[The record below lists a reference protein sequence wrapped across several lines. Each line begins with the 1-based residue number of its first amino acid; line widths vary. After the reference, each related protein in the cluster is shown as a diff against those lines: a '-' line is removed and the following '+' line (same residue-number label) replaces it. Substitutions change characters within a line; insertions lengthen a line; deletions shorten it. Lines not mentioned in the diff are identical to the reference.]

1 MDVVGLYPSISHG
14 EGLASLD
21 KVLEA
26 GDNKQISS
34 EKSCQNSL
42 KEYYV

>member
-1 MDVVGLYPSISHG
+1 MDVFGLYPNISHG
-14 EGLASLD
+14 EVLASLD
-21 KVLEA
+21 KVLET

-42 KEYYV
+42 KE